1 MSINGRFFSKKKQE
15 HIFEENSKLF
25 FYENSDTFIEKLK
38 DETPNDRNDRGK
50 DYTERKNVA

>member
-1 MSINGRFFSKKKQE
+1 MSTNGKFFFKKTKVY
-15 HIFEENSKLF
+15 ILKISKLF

-50 DYTERKNVA
+50 DHKERKDVA